1 MAYVYD
7 FVVLLVWTGI
17 CALLV
22 SALERILE
30 LLGYRAMPV
39 DEEPNQQTSPPAEG

>member
-1 MAYVYD
+1 MEYVYD

-22 SALERILE
+22 SGLEVVLG
-30 LLGYRAMPV
+30 LFGYRAHRV
-39 DEEPNQQTSPPAEG
+39 EDEVQRVAPSEPEE

>member
-17 CALLV
+17 CALVV
-22 SALERILE
+22 SGLEIVLERF
-30 LLGYRAMPV
+30 GYRAAAV
-39 DEEPNQQTSPPAEG
+39 EDASLAPPAPEE